1 MAYLEIK
8 TPQKLHRLLTNFLP
22 RVASARNHIQRSFLD
37 RILQYALPLLLCH
50 CKNVSQFKNSYL
62 ETRTSE
68 WRIPY
73 PSTDLFL
80 WITLFTWKDLVDCQ
94 GLKFFPKFHFSLVR
108 CHNTADIFN
117 SAKLNFQT
125 LSIPFPLYLKTS
137 HLFFKAFLCPTQSIK
152 NRTPLESYFSVLHL
166 EFSSNRFSLPSV
178 HRKKFYRMPCHC
190 VTRLPFF
197 QLPISISLLVMK
209 VLHFNI

>member
-1 MAYLEIK
+1 MKEIVKNCCNHTDSEWIKLITSPNLLWGFIYLSSLYY
-8 TPQKLHRLLTNFLP
+8 T
-22 RVASARNHIQRSFLD
+22 V
-37 RILQYALPLLLCH
+37 
-50 CKNVSQFKNSYL
+50 KN
-62 ETRTSE
+62 ETRS
-68 WRIPY
+68 IF
-73 PSTDLFL
+73 FL

-94 GLKFFPKFHFSLVR
+94 GLKFFPKFHFSLFR